1 MKRPEQTPD
10 CKQDWTN
17 HEILRQHTNMI
28 REAMQGNLRTGKTC
42 AEYDFTVLGET
53 LFNCYPDFHETIME
67 LKNEIDM
74 KSIYIL
80 LLNKAGFNQTEI
92 ATLLGLSRSAISRK
106 LKSLRDKYAQMD
118 QPSHIQ

>member
-1 MKRPEQTPD
+1 
-10 CKQDWTN
+10 
-17 HEILRQHTNMI
+17 
-28 REAMQGNLRTGKTC
+28 MQENLRTGKTC
-42 AEYDFTVLGET
+42 TEYDFTVLGEA
-53 LFNCYPDFHETIME
+53 LFNCYPDFHKTMME

-106 LKSLRDKYAQMD
+106 LKSLRDKYAQMN